1 MCDTLYK
8 KTSEGFFF
16 GKNSDRS
23 ANEPNL
29 TIFIPETIQNEETV
43 NCTYISVDQVPKT
56 RAVLLVKPSW
66 MWGAEMGINDCG
78 VVIGNE
84 AVFTKSSGK
93 KENRLL
99 GMDMLR
105 LALERAADAK
115 EARDILVSLL
125 DKYGQ
130 GGNCGF
136 DKRFCYD
143 NSFLI
148 GDQKTAFMLETA
160 GKTWTMKEIEDQ
172 GNISNRL
179 SLHTN
184 NLDGSPAFGDFAKHN
199 LEPIFTFFSRS
210 QNRQNCVLSELNKG
224 TPSISSLMNLLR
236 SHDPKDEP
244 KLYSKGSVGSVCMH
258 QSRLGDH
265 TTGSMIVEQ
274 RKNRATIWLTGCGT
288 PCLSVYKPVFFGE
301 TIAPVFTNENE
312 SLAYWLD
319 RECLVRAIYAKL
331 INVDEYQQQLQALQN
346 QLAAEEAMLYLQG
359 SDSPALSAFSKRA
372 SQAEREF
379 VEGYREQIESMRR
392 DFSKLPKMWR
402 KKTPMLGKKVFSR
415 DLKVRISR

>member
-8 KTSEGFFF
+8 KTREGFFF

-29 TIFIPETIQNEETV
+29 TIFIPETLHHEKTV

-56 RAVLLVKPSW
+56 HAVLLVKPSW

-78 VVIGNE
+78 VIIGNE

-125 DKYGQ
+125 EKYGQ

-136 DKRFCYD
+136 EKRFFYD

-148 GDQKTAFMLETA
+148 GDQKTAFILETA

-184 NLDGSPAFGDFAKHN
+184 NLDGSAAIGDFANFHSN
-199 LEPIFTFFSRS
+199 PIFTYLSRS
-210 QNRQNCVLSELNKG
+210 QNRQNYVFSELEKEK
-224 TPSISSLMNLLR
+224 TSASSLMDLLR
-236 SHDPKDEP
+236 SHDPKDES
-244 KLYSKGSVGSVCMH
+244 KLFSKGSVRSVCMH
-258 QSRLGDH
+258 QSFVGDH
-265 TTGSMIVEQ
+265 TTGSMIVEK
-274 RKNRATIWLTGCGT
+274 RKNQTTIWLTGSGT
-288 PCLSVYKPVFFGE
+288 PCLSVFKPVFFGE
-301 TIAPVFTNENE
+301 TVAPVFLDETE
-312 SLAYWLD
+312 SFAYWLD
-319 RECLVRAIYAKL
+319 REYLNRAIYAGL
-331 INVDEYQQQLQALQN
+331 ISRDEYKSKIQTLQN
-346 QLAAEEAMLYLQG
+346 QLIAEEARLFLQG
-359 SDSPALSAFSKRA
+359 SDSASLSAFSKRA
-372 SQAEREF
+372 SQAEQEI
-379 VEGYREQIESMRR
+379 VEGYKEQIESIRK

-402 KKTPMLGKKVFSR
+402 KKNAMLGKNVFSR
-415 DLKVRISR
+415 DLKVRISK

>member
-8 KTSEGFFF
+8 KTNEGFFF

-29 TIFIPETIQNEETV
+29 TIFIPETFHHEKTV

-56 RAVLLVKPSW
+56 QAVLLVKPSW
-66 MWGAEMGINDCG
+66 MWGAEMGMNDGG

-105 LALERAADAK
+105 LALERAADAE

-136 DKRFCYD
+136 DKRFFYD

-148 GDQKTAFMLETA
+148 GDRKTAFILETA
-160 GKTWTMKEIEDQ
+160 GKTWTMKEIADH

-179 SLHTN
+179 SLHTH
-184 NLDGSPAFGDFAKHN
+184 NLDGSLAFGDFAKHN
-199 LEPIFTFFSRS
+199 LEPIFTYFSRS
-210 QNRQNCVLSELNKG
+210 KQRQNCVFSNLENDGK
-224 TPSISSLMNLLR
+224 SISSIMDLLK
-236 SHDPKDEP
+236 SHDPKDES

-258 QSRLGDH
+258 QSFLGDH

-274 RKNRATIWLTGCGT
+274 RKNYATIWLTGSGT

-301 TIAPVFTNENE
+301 AVAPVFLDENE
-312 SLAYWLD
+312 SFAYWLD
-319 RECLVRAIYAKL
+319 REYLNRAIYAGL
-331 INVDEYQQQLQALQN
+331 ISRVEYQGKIQALQD
-346 QLAAEEAMLYLQG
+346 QLIAEEAWLYLQG
-359 SDSPALSAFSKRA
+359 SDFPTLSAFSKRA
-372 SQAEREF
+372 SHTEREL
-379 VEGYREQIESMRR
+379 VEGYREQIESVRR
-392 DFSKLPKMWR
+392 NFSKLPKIWR
-402 KKTPMLGKKVFSR
+402 KKTAMLGKNVFSR